1 MKKSLLLAILIATG
15 IAVIAQAPTVVTTA
29 TNCNVFRNF
38 NTSDEEFSSPS
49 IYSDAS
55 DVQFT
60 WNAAAG
66 AEIESSGLRNRSGSL
81 ISPIY
86 VLSING
92 QITVGFKY
100 SAPNNTEYRI
110 RIISAVTSPPIEV
123 LATTANGPV
132 YTALPANSGNLCLLL
147 TDADLTIGR
156 NIRIE
161 FTFRATHNGNIL
173 FDDLA
178 LTVAGGP
185 LPVLFQGF
193 VARKNADGTLK
204 LLWDVGTETNVKG
217 YYVESSTNGVDF
229 TTAGYVPATGSK
241 IYSLDYNSKLVQTMF
256 FRVKNVDFDGRS
268 KYTPIIKVYAKEQT
282 DAQIQVYPNPASDMV
297 TIQHSRSAEN
307 SKITLISPDGKVLQQ
322 VVAVANTLQ
331 TQVNVSKLNSGLY
344 IVRYDDGKGTVQTAK
359 ILKN

>member
-1 MKKSLLLAILIATG
+1 MKKSLLLAIAIATG

-29 TNCNVFRNF
+29 TNCTVFRNF
-38 NTSDEEFSSPS
+38 NTSDEGFSSPS
-49 IYSDAS
+49 IYSSAE
-55 DVQFT
+55 DVQFS
-60 WNAAAG
+60 WNAGAG
-66 AEIESSGLRNRSGSL
+66 AEIESSGLNVRSGSL
-81 ISPIY
+81 ISPVY
-86 VLSING
+86 VLSSNN
-92 QITVGFKY
+92 QLTVGFRY
-100 SAPNNTEYRI
+100 AAPANTEFRI
-110 RIISAVTSPPIEV
+110 RIISALTSPPLEI

-132 YTALPANSGNLCLLL
+132 YTSLPATSGNICLLL
-147 TDADLTIGR
+147 NDADLTIGR
-156 NIRIE
+156 EIRVE
-161 FTFRATHNGNIL
+161 FTFRANLPGNIL

-229 TTAGYVPATGSK
+229 TTVGYVPATGSK

-282 DAQIQVYPNPASDMV
+282 DAQIQVYPNPATDMV
-297 TIQHSRSAEN
+297 TIQHRRSAEN

-322 VVAVANTLQ
+322 VVAVANTFQ
-331 TQVNVSKLNSGLY
+331 TQVNVSTLTSGLY
-344 IVRYDDGKGTVQTAK
+344 IVRYDDGKGAVQTAK